1 MYIGKKILSKCKRVK
16 SDIQVQNGLC
26 VTPSKMLEMASHGVP
41 ISVQNEQNFYDG
53 VPNPSWEVL
62 PEKVRGVDANDLWL
76 LQKTS
81 RNKLRSS
88 KRTNPE

>member
-1 MYIGKKILSKCKRVK
+1 MKVGKVILSRCKRDAT
-16 SDIQVQNGLC
+16 DINVQGNLC

-53 VPNPSWEVL
+53 EPNPSWSIM

-81 RNKLRSS
+81 RNKLRNAQR
-88 KRTNPE
+88 KQEE